1 MAIIFSK
8 IRLLGYAS
16 FMGLSFVSLA
26 EAKTF
31 WMPSNQFEM
40 GGGWQVQEDSTGLG
54 AKEFLIATGTKEKIP
69 AVGALEIP
77 NAGKWRVWVRT
88 KDFAKD
94 RPGTRTFSIRLGDTT
109 LEKKF
114 GGHGLEGDF
123 GWAWEDGGT
132 LDLKAGPLLLV
143 LGEKVATSARCEA
156 ILFTDNMSYVPD
168 GRPAK
173 LEKERAKVVPLAL
186 GGEQITKDPVHL
198 PLTGAKEESVAK
210 LENEKV
216 RVTFHS
222 GQTTG
227 GAALGVKA
235 AVFGD
240 GRWQPL
246 SDDAAT
252 TNWQVLARAVDSN
265 PQFFRGR
272 AYPSWDMGLSPLL
285 KVEAG
290 GANAMTREGPSSTT
304 PWTAGECYP
313 VRPSSAKQVDAGTI
327 ELEFPPTPWGTL
339 RSTWKLKPGRSY
351 VEISSSFKPSKP
363 GYFSLGFQG
372 PLAAATNEAD
382 SWLLPFQF
390 QGDRFPDKP
399 VMLVNATTP
408 TPMTLVSRGG
418 ISCSLVAEPSMLPFE
433 WQRME
438 RSPFGFGLRN
448 EEGKAQPMIYSPV
461 MGLEG
466 SKSEGSPVETKY
478 RLWLERADWYQVY
491 RQVADGLF
499 GLNDYRR
506 PTTFSTND
514 TIFNLIDLMKNEPAA
529 GWDARAKGSVQIE
542 SRNVVSQAS
551 PLTYMSLY
559 LLTGDED
566 LYQRFARPSL
576 EYLISRSGAHFAIEK
591 EIGDRYYEHQP
602 MKGPVKMYGA
612 ATYASALAMTQ
623 GRSPVFGELSFEPDG
638 SVRKTAGGHVQD
650 FDDLLMLYRVTG
662 NKQWLDQAVVEGDKY
677 LVGLAKKKKT
687 SDPGGFP
694 FVNVKFAPNWEGLL
708 HLYEASGETRFR
720 DAAVAG
726 AKNLLTTVWT
736 QPMIPDAEVTLN
748 PGGVYDNARGIWW
761 WADQRKRLGIYEGPA
776 SESPI
781 KTEAPK
787 IPERK
792 VPAWT
797 VSNIGLGLEHP
808 FTYNRPGGQANIMMS
823 NWAPNLLRVS
833 AASGDPAFR
842 VAARNSTIGRYANY
856 PGYYLDG
863 QTDEFRRADYPVKG
877 PDITSLYLHHI
888 PPFAASMVDF
898 LFTEVETRSAGKVSF
913 PWVRQCGYVW
923 FDSRLWGHAPGSVY
937 GQEAW
942 PWLHR
947 TAARMDDP
955 SIDLL
960 LAQGAGKFH
969 VVLLNQTKEEKEVT
983 VTFDGKALG
992 RSLDEADLQVLAENQ
1007 PAGPLKV
1014 KNGSARVKLKP
1025 SGITVLSLD
1034 GVKIDVPTQRKKPS
1048 PHFEVTA
1055 KPAQTLAKVEGT
1067 EWTARASMIEAPPF
1081 SWRDLYVYIDAGR
1094 EDLKS
1099 AVLRYK
1105 LGDGTERTIAVDGF
1119 PFEFTARLDDPG
1131 KPVSWEVEVRLPDG
1145 SLKKTARTTG
1155 TGSSGKQ

>member
-1 MAIIFSK
+1 MATNFSK
-8 IRLLGYAS
+8 TRFLGYAS
-16 FMGLSFVSLA
+16 LVGFTLVSWA

-31 WMPSNQFEM
+31 WMPSKQFEM

-54 AKEFLIATGTKEKIP
+54 AKEFLVATAPKEKIP

-77 NAGKWRVWVRT
+77 HAGKWRVWVRT
-88 KDFAKD
+88 KDYAKD
-94 RPGTRTFSIRLGDTT
+94 RPGTRTFSIRLGDTL

-114 GGHGLEGDF
+114 GTHGLEGDF

-132 LDLKAGPLLLV
+132 VDLKAGPLLIA

-156 ILFTDNMSYVPD
+156 ILFTDNMTYVPD
-168 GRPAK
+168 GRPEK
-173 LEKERAKVVPLAL
+173 LQKERAKVVPLAFDRK
-186 GGEQITKDPVHL
+186 ETKDPVHL
-198 PLTGAKEESVAK
+198 PLKEVKDESVAK
-210 LENEKV
+210 LDNGKV

-227 GAALGVKA
+227 GAALGVKV

-240 GRWQPL
+240 GKWQLL

-272 AYPSWDMGLSPLL
+272 AYPSWDMGLSPLH

-290 GANAMTREGPSSTT
+290 GASATTREGPSSTI
-304 PWTAGECYP
+304 PWTSGECHP
-313 VRPSSAKQVDAGTI
+313 VRPVAAKQVRADTI

-339 RSTWKLKPGRSY
+339 RSTWTLKADRSD

-390 QGDRFPDKP
+390 QGDRFPEKP

-438 RSPFGFGLRN
+438 RSLFGLGLRN
-448 EEGKAQPMIYSPV
+448 ENGEAQPMIYSPV

-478 RLWLERADWYQVY
+478 RLWVQKGDWYQVY

-499 GLNDYRR
+499 GLKDYRQ

-529 GWDARAKGSVQIE
+529 GWDAVAKGSVQIE

-566 LYQRFARPSL
+566 FYQRFARPSL

-591 EIGDRYYEHQP
+591 EIGDRYYAHQP

-623 GRSPVFGELSFEPDG
+623 GRSPVFGELSFEADG
-638 SVRKTAGGHVQD
+638 KPRRTAGGHVQN
-650 FDDLLMLYRVTG
+650 FDDLLMLHRVTG
-662 NKQWLDQAVVEGDKY
+662 DKRWLDQAVAEGDKY
-677 LVGLAKKKKT
+677 LEGLAKKTKT

-726 AKNLLTTVWT
+726 AKNLLTTIWT
-736 QPMIPDAEVTLN
+736 QPIIPNADVTLN

-761 WADQRKRLGIYEGPA
+761 WADGKKRLGVYEGPA
-776 SESPI
+776 SEGPI
-781 KTEAPK
+781 KTEPPK

-797 VSNIGLGLEHP
+797 VSNVGLGLEHP

-823 NWAPNLLRVS
+823 NWAPNFLRLS
-833 AASGDPAFR
+833 AASGDSAFQ
-842 VAARNSTIGRYANY
+842 VAARNSTLARYANY

-942 PWLHR
+942 PWLNR
-947 TAARMDDP
+947 TAARVDDP
-955 SIDLL
+955 AVDLL

-969 VVLLNQTKEEKEVT
+969 VVLLNQTKEEKEVG

-992 RSLDEADLQVLAENQ
+992 RSLDDVNLQIHAENQ
-1007 PAGPLKV
+1007 SAGSLKV
-1014 KNGSARVKLKP
+1014 ENGSTKVKLKP
-1025 SGITVLSLD
+1025 MGITVLTMD
-1034 GVKIDVPTQRKKPS
+1034 GVKIDVPTQRVKPPQHVEAS
-1048 PHFEVTA
+1048 S
-1055 KPAQTLAKVEGT
+1055 KSGQTLAKLDGT
-1067 EWTARASMIEAPPF
+1067 AWTARSSMIEVPPF
-1081 SWRDLYVYIDAGR
+1081 AWRDLYVYVDAGL

-1105 LGDGTERTIAVDGF
+1105 VGDGAERSIEVKRF
-1119 PFEFTARLDDPG
+1119 PFEFTARLDDPT
-1131 KPVSWEVEVRLPDG
+1131 KPVSWEVEATLPDG
-1145 SLKKTARTTG
+1145 SVKKTARTTES
-1155 TGSSGKQ
+1155 GSPGKK